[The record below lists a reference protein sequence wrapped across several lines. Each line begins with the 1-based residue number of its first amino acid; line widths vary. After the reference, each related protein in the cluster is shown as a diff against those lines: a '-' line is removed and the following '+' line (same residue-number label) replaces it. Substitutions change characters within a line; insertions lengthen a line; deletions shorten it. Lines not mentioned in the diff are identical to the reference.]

1 MHIPRPHTNATFQS
15 FQVIFGRGKAC
26 SNSPGNKKL
35 QAIVKSFASSYES
48 AATKE
53 QKSCIVSTVASLI
66 KKDGA
71 FIKHEEC
78 TWWQVDETYAR
89 EKIGYLFRYHLQS
102 LKKRDAIKPKI
113 NQVQRKFDF
122 AAMRQRRSLPQHLQS
137 ESMLNTTRFSPSQSV
152 LFCSPTQPVT
162 RQVTESSS
170 SLALDAGRDHSTPC
184 NDQRKAYIVDT
195 CARALNIV
203 ESAIQD
209 IMTPSEL
216 SMQPTPLHSSF
227 PPASI
232 SVPNEI
238 SMEITNGSDW
248 DMLEP
253 IEYHDRFI
261 GKGTEDDP
269 DTGSLATID
278 GENFLTVFDDDADD
292 YSGIF
297 D

>member
-1 MHIPRPHTNATFQS
+1 
-15 FQVIFGRGKAC
+15 
-26 SNSPGNKKL
+26 
-35 QAIVKSFASSYES
+35 
-48 AATKE
+48 
-53 QKSCIVSTVASLI
+53 
-66 KKDGA
+66 
-71 FIKHEEC
+71 
-78 TWWQVDETYAR
+78 
-89 EKIGYLFRYHLQS
+89 
-102 LKKRDAIKPKI
+102 
-113 NQVQRKFDF
+113 
-122 AAMRQRRSLPQHLQS
+122 
-137 ESMLNTTRFSPSQSV
+137 
-152 LFCSPTQPVT
+152 
-162 RQVTESSS
+162 
-170 SLALDAGRDHSTPC
+170 
-184 NDQRKAYIVDT
+184 
-195 CARALNIV
+195 
-203 ESAIQD
+203 
-209 IMTPSEL
+209 MTPSEL
-216 SMQPTPLHSSF
+216 RTQPTPLHSSF